1 MSKLS
6 WHNSLSH
13 EERDRRWQ
21 LVRKYLRSKGADGL
35 LALGGGIWYVD
46 NGRFVQH
53 QTLDRYLSGWAAGA
67 TVLFPLEGEPVL
79 LGAPFATLIK
89 WTDDSPAEERPW
101 IKDVRVH
108 ASASAIVDAL
118 EEKGL
123 KKGKVIAGNISQVG
137 GASGPERW
145 TSTVWGT
152 GPLWSRIVGLLPDCQ
167 FEALGNDLLMLI
179 MVKSDEEIAM
189 VRRAAV
195 AVEKA
200 MAAVV
205 KAVRVGASELD
216 VYLAI
221 IETLLRNGAI
231 PSEPYITSG
240 PATTTGAELWQH
252 GAGSPRIFEAGD
264 VVNCGNCVFAYV
276 GGLEAQGQI
285 TVAIPPVSKENQ
297 ECAKIARESY
307 EAGLS
312 ALRPGRPFREVVDAM
327 AVPAERAGAW
337 GWYPNLHSMNPILL
351 SGGPSEKSLLERDEY
366 FKDYYEKYHDMPG
379 PRRSGR
385 FQGDLVLQPGMVF
398 EFEPD
403 ACLGRNRVNV
413 GGTVLVTKNGAEE
426 LNQVGTRMRLAGEI

>member
-1 MSKLS
+1 MSKLEWNNTPS
-6 WHNSLSH
+6 DK
-13 EERDRRWQ
+13 ERDRRWK
-21 LVRKYLRSKGADGL
+21 LVRDYMRSKGADGL
-35 LALGGGIWYVD
+35 LALGGGVWHVD

-89 WTDDSPAEERPW
+89 WTPDTPSEELPW
-101 IKDVRVH
+101 IKDIRVH
-108 ASASAIVDAL
+108 ASAQAIVQAI
-118 EEKGL
+118 EEKGIQR
-123 KKGKVIAGNISQVG
+123 GKLITGNISQVG
-137 GASGPERW
+137 GASGPDRW

-152 GPLWSRIVGLLPDCQ
+152 GLVWEKVMSLLPTCT
-167 FEALGNDLLMLI
+167 FESLSNDLLMQI
-179 MVKSDEEIAM
+179 MVKSDEEIVM
-189 VRRAAV
+189 VRRAAD

-221 IETLLRNGAI
+221 INTLLRNGAI

-252 GAGSPRIFEAGD
+252 GVGSPRTFEPGD

-276 GGLEAQGQI
+276 GGLEAQGQL
-285 TVAIPPVSKENQ
+285 TVAIPPVSKENA

-307 EAGLS
+307 EAGIR

-327 AVPAERAGAW
+327 AAPAENAGGW
-337 GWYPNLHSMNPILL
+337 GWYPNLHSMNPILI
-351 SGGPSEKSLLERDEY
+351 SGGPSEKSLQLRAEY
-366 FKDYYEKYHDMPG
+366 FKDYYSKYHDSPA
-379 PRRSGR
+379 RGR
-385 FQGDLVLQPGMVF
+385 GGRPQGDLLLKPGMVF

-403 ACLGRNRVNV
+403 VCLGRHRVNV
-413 GGTVLVTKNGAEE
+413 GGTVLVTETGPEE
-426 LNQVGTRMRLAGEI
+426 LNEVGTRMRLAGEM